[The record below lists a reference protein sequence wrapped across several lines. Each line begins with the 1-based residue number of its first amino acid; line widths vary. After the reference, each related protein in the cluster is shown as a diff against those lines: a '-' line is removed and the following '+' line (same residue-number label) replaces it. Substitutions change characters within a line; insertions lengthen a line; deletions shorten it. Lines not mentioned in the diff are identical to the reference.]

1 MYKKLVTALCQEHGI
16 PLIKVDSNMKLGEWA
31 LSARLIRRARPGKW
45 SSARPL
51 WSVTG
56 VAKAQLMMCS
66 GLPEGQQVNCC
77 LQGRHVVGGF
87 ETPQVVS
94 ENHVVKKSFPS
105 SYVGRPVPFKR
116 KLKISEIVFGRS

>member
-56 VAKAQLMMCS
+56 VAKAQLICAT

-87 ETPQVVS
+87 ETPPVVS
-94 ENHVVKKSFPS
+94 ENHVVKKFP
-105 SYVGRPVPFKR
+105 VMICRRPVPFKR
-116 KLKISEIVFGRS
+116 KLKISEIVFGRSG